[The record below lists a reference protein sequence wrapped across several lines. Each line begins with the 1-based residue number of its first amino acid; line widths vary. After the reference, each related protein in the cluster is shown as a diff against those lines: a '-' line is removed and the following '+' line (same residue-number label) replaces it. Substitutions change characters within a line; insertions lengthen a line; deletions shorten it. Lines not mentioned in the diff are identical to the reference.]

1 MPIKKGKPTPRKTKA
16 DALAPSQLE
25 SLTRHLES
33 ISGQMADIALALQ
46 ALADATAMSVI
57 ANSGVEGDRA
67 RAVGHLKDWF
77 ENSRH

>member
-1 MPIKKGKPTPRKTKA
+1 MPTKKGKPTPRKTKA
-16 DALAPSQLE
+16 DALAPQLE

-33 ISGQMADIALALQ
+33 ISGQMADIALALH

-57 ANSGVEGDRA
+57 ANSGMEGDRA
-67 RAVGHLKDWF
+67 KAVGHLKDWF